1 MPSVNKLYDDFKA
14 KGLAVYLVDFRE
26 GAEAVKRT
34 VRERGYTAPVLL
46 DESGDMTGKAYGV
59 WAPPTFYFLDREGR
73 LVGRAIGP
81 RNWDRPAAREF
92 IQALL
97 EPGGKS

>member
-1 MPSVNKLYDDFKA
+1 MPSVDRLYQEFKA

-26 GAEAVKRT
+26 SAEVVRRV

-46 DESGDMTGKAYGV
+46 DESGEMTGKAYGV

-92 IQALL
+92 VLALL
-97 EPGGKS
+97 D

>member
-1 MPSVNKLYDDFKA
+1 LPSVDKLYQEFKA

-26 GAEAVKRT
+26 SAEAVKRT

-46 DESGDMTGKAYGV
+46 DESGEVTGKAYGV
-59 WAPPTFYFLDREGR
+59 WAPPTFYFVDREGR

-97 EPGGKS
+97 DLGAKP

>member
-1 MPSVNKLYDDFKA
+1 LPSVDKLYQEFKA

-26 GAEAVKRT
+26 GAEVVKRT
-34 VRERGYTAPVLL
+34 VRDRGYTAPVLL
-46 DESGDMTGKAYGV
+46 DESGEMTGKAYGV

-97 EPGGKS
+97 DAGPKS